1 MVTIDVVLCKE
12 HYELFFQGRFLCSC
26 DTNELK
32 SCYEDA
38 VKSVLCGSFK

>member
-1 MVTIDVVLCKE
+1 MVTIDVIRVRE
-12 HYELFFQGRFLCSC
+12 HYELFFQGHFLCSC

-38 VKSVLCGSFK
+38 VKSVLCNNFE

>member
-1 MVTIDVVLCKE
+1 MVTIDVVRGAKNTTN
-12 HYELFFQGRFLCSC
+12 CSSRDDFC
-26 DTNELK
+26 VLDTNELK